1 MPWRSPRPRSSRGAG
16 CDVAVSDLHQGA
28 LSVLRSPDR
37 RRAGG
42 RRTQAGHPCE
52 PGTQRSRRAP
62 QGVRCEWLHGREG
75 YRWHLATDLISTG
88 WNSGR
93 ACASMRCAVAAA
105 ANRCRSGSSCP
116 MSRGSKASSS
126 GPMSNVPSVSNGASP
141 TKGERNES
149 APRKHEPDCRAP
161 DAIGRRARAPLGRHD
176 REWDRVSRVHH
187 ADRRPQGRR
196 CVGIRTRA
204 PGAPRAVGGPG
215 GCLRDAPRPLRARMK
230 FCDLPKIGIYCDTY
244 TPATETR
251 REDEVKVVRLTLR
264 IQPLTPELAQAI
276 EPYMRKT
283 LFKPGQAHPDPTP
296 QVHEI
301 TFNFNTPRQLLKIFA
316 SKDSPT
322 ATIAFD
328 QVHIGRLRARLQKDV
343 EGWALL
349 FKATFGP
356 CGPAD
361 LAYVNEWY
369 GTQRFITFTPAEGD
383 LDFGDATEVD
393 EPEEETPEVDG
404 AELAPEP
411 AATAAPRRGRRP
423 RVPQTH

>member
-1 MPWRSPRPRSSRGAG
+1 
-16 CDVAVSDLHQGA
+16 
-28 LSVLRSPDR
+28 
-37 RRAGG
+37 
-42 RRTQAGHPCE
+42 
-52 PGTQRSRRAP
+52 
-62 QGVRCEWLHGREG
+62 
-75 YRWHLATDLISTG
+75 
-88 WNSGR
+88 
-93 ACASMRCAVAAA
+93 
-105 ANRCRSGSSCP
+105 
-116 MSRGSKASSS
+116 
-126 GPMSNVPSVSNGASP
+126 
-141 TKGERNES
+141 
-149 APRKHEPDCRAP
+149 
-161 DAIGRRARAPLGRHD
+161 
-176 REWDRVSRVHH
+176 
-187 ADRRPQGRR
+187 
-196 CVGIRTRA
+196 
-204 PGAPRAVGGPG
+204 
-215 GCLRDAPRPLRARMK
+215 MK

-251 REDEVKVVRLTLR
+251 RENEVKVVRLTLR
-264 IQPLTPELAQAI
+264 IQPLTPALAQAI

-283 LFKPGQAHPDPTP
+283 LFKPGQSDPDPMP